1 MEEGS
6 ILYLKKM
13 KNEIRKFWR
22 YDLFILTQRY
32 IYKYKYVLK
41 KTIEKY
47 TLIPLT
53 ATTYLREFCSD
64 FNETWLKI

>member
-1 MEEGS
+1 
-6 ILYLKKM
+6 M
-13 KNEIRKFWR
+13 KFENFGDTTFLFWPS
-22 YDLFILTQRY
+22 D

-64 FNETWLKI
+64 FNETWLKV

>member
-1 MEEGS
+1 
-6 ILYLKKM
+6 M
-13 KNEIRKFWR
+13 KFENFGDTTFLFWPS
-22 YDLFILTQRY
+22 D